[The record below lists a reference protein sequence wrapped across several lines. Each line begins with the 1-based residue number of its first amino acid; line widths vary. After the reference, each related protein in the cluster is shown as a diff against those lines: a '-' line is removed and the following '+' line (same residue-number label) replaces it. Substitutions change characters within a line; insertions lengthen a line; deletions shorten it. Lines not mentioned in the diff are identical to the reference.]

1 MRKGERR
8 KQELVDTA
16 AELFIRHGY
25 ENTSLQDILDRVG
38 CSKGSFYHHFEAK
51 MDLLAEIARQHA
63 ANGFKAFQVESG
75 EDPLLSLN
83 RLLYQA
89 CPFRAG
95 EEGFLSNLIQLMR
108 ARDSAILEQVLREAT
123 HDHFYAAFLDG
134 LRLADTE
141 DEGPVADEA
150 ACFLVWQGFL
160 DGCLLILREAALVP
174 LAGPGRGV
182 QLLRALRRQMEALLC
197 LPYGSLLVIDAE
209 EMARVLE
216 GALSAPAALA

>member
-16 AELFIRHGY
+16 AELFIQHGY
-25 ENTSLQDILDRVG
+25 ENTSLQDILDKVG

-63 ANGFKAFQVESG
+63 ASGYEAFLADAG
-75 EDPLLSLN
+75 DAPLDSLN

-89 CPFRAG
+89 CPFRQG
-95 EEGFLSNLIQLMR
+95 EEGFLSNLIQLIR
-108 ARDSAILEQVLREAT
+108 ARDSAALELVLREAT
-123 HDHFYAAFLDG
+123 HDRFYAAFLHG
-134 LRLADTE
+134 VNLLE
-141 DEGPVADEA
+141 EEEGPVTDETVR
-150 ACFLVWQGFL
+150 FLVWQGFL

-174 LAGPGRGV
+174 LAGAVRSV
-182 QLLRALRRQMEALLC
+182 QLLRALRRQMETLLC
-197 LPYGSLLVIDAE
+197 LPYGSLVIIEAE

-216 GALSAPAALA
+216 DALSAHAALA